1 MEDGMRRWTLV
12 VSMVCVL
19 TTVGGWAAERAKLP
33 PMKDVPKDMRV
44 YYVSFLVA
52 GPRYAPGSPEHEVLR
67 PKHLAFI
74 RKMISEKK
82 LRLAGP
88 FADQG
93 KLIGLS
99 IVDASSPEEAKA
111 WLDQDP
117 AVQAGFFANEIHP
130 VMLPDLESLLV
141 RY

>member
-1 MEDGMRRWTLV
+1 MRRWAIV
-12 VSMVCVL
+12 VSTVCGLAAAGV
-19 TTVGGWAAERAKLP
+19 WAAEKAKLP

-52 GPRYAPGSPEHEVLR
+52 GPKYAPSSPEHEALR

-82 LRLAGP
+82 VRLAGP
-88 FADQG
+88 FADEG
-93 KLIGLS
+93 KLIGMS
-99 IVDASSPEEAKA
+99 IVDASSLQEAKA

-117 AVQAGFFANEIHP
+117 AVQAGFFAHEIHP
-130 VMLPDLESLLV
+130 VMLPDLESLRV

>member
-1 MEDGMRRWTLV
+1 MRRWTLV

-52 GPRYAPGSPEHEVLR
+52 GPKFAPDSPEHDALR

-82 LRLAGP
+82 LCLAGP
-88 FADQG
+88 FADEG
-93 KLIGLS
+93 KFLGIT
-99 IVDASSPEEAKA
+99 IVDASSADEARA
-111 WLDQDP
+111 WMDQDP
-117 AVQAGFFANEIHP
+117 AVQAGFFAHEIHP
-130 VMLPDLESLLV
+130 VMLPNLESLRV
-141 RY
+141 RF